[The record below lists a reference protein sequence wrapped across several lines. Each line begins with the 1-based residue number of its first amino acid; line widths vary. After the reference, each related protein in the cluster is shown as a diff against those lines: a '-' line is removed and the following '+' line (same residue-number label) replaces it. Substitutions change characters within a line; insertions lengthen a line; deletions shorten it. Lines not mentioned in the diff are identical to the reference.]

1 MTMADDAAAT
11 TSSVPGTVR
20 RSWRGQHSQLVGNR
34 LATSRRCNLLPQASP
49 HQTLGRGEL

>member
-49 HQTLGRGEL
+49 HQTLGRG